1 MVSDAPGL
9 RKTVLVEGPLAL
21 QAERLRAA
29 ERNATGLEIVTMP
42 MLAARLAGGFAQ
54 PAGQDVLYP
63 IVQRALKDGAF
74 TELDRVSDLPGTP
87 RAVLRALQSLWLADL
102 RASSMS
108 QAHSRLE
115 ELGWIEARLREEL
128 PPRYLLLP
136 DLRDRAIERAALGPT
151 VLWPD
156 RDQWRLLRRS
166 DLAQPAEG

>member
-29 ERNATGLEIVTMP
+29 KRNATGLEILTMP

-63 IVQRALKDGAF
+63 IVQRALNEGAF

-87 RAVLRALQSLWLADL
+87 RAVLRALQSLWLAD
-102 RASSMS
+102 
-108 QAHSRLE
+108 
-115 ELGWIEARLREEL
+115 
-128 PPRYLLLP
+128 
-136 DLRDRAIERAALGPT
+136 
-151 VLWPD
+151 
-156 RDQWRLLRRS
+156 
-166 DLAQPAEG
+166 